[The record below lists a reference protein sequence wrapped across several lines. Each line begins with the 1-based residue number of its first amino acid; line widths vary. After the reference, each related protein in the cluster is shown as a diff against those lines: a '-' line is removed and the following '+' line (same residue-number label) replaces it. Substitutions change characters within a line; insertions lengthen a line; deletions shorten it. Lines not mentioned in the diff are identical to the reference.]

1 MSPSLWEDKRLVLRG
16 ARCLTGDSV
25 SLRSL
30 LVRNGRIVEGLDGLP
45 DVVLDLRDHLLL
57 PGLVNAHDHLWL
69 NTLRLPQPIE
79 AQKNS
84 YDWIDAFQPMFADPA
99 IRDAL
104 DVDKGA
110 RTWQGGLKQLLSGV
124 TTCAHH
130 DDWHPVMGDPA
141 FPVRVLERYG
151 WSHSLR
157 LAGRH
162 GPAVSDSAAATPID
176 VPWFVH
182 LAEGTDDVAAGEL
195 AGLDTHG
202 GLRANTVAIH
212 AVGLGPA
219 ALDRLVARGASVVWC
234 PASNLLMLGATLE
247 PRRLLPSGRLALA
260 TDSRLT
266 GSRDLLTEL
275 QVASE
280 VSGLAGHTLFR
291 LVTDWPARMMR
302 LDDVGHLDAGARADL
317 IVLRDEGGD
326 PFEAL
331 LRVSRTGVRAV
342 FRDGQPVLTDDE
354 GGRWFDALDLPR
366 VDATLDGQTRWCAP
380 DIASRREAAALEP
393 GFAL

>member
-1 MSPSLWEDKRLVLRG
+1 M
-16 ARCLTGDSV
+16 
-25 SLRSL
+25 SLRAL
-30 LVRNGRIVEGLDGLP
+30 LVRNGRIVEGLDGAP

-104 DVDKGA
+104 DVDKAA
-110 RTWQGGLKQLLSGV
+110 RTWHGGLKQLLSGV

-130 DDWHPVMGDPA
+130 DDWHPVMSDPA

-176 VPWFVH
+176 APWFVH

-195 AGLDTHG
+195 AELDAHG

-234 PASNLLMLGATLE
+234 PASNLLMLGATVE

-266 GSRDLLTEL
+266 GSRDLLAEL
-275 QVASE
+275 QVAAE

-317 IVLRDEGGD
+317 IVLRDEGGN

-342 FRDGQPVLTDDE
+342 FRDGQPVMTDDE
-354 GGRWFDALDLPR
+354 GGCWFDALDLPR
-366 VDATLDGQTRWCAP
+366 VHATLDGHTRWCAP
-380 DIASRREAAALEP
+380 DIALRREAAALEP